1 MRYME
6 GSDSLR
12 KERAKMKLSS
22 GPQVINVYTT
32 YRNYVD
38 IMRKETK
45 KPADSFPPPN
55 VIVVVSCQDARMPSH
70 SESVRV
76 PPLGAFAKRL

>member
-1 MRYME
+1 
-6 GSDSLR
+6 
-12 KERAKMKLSS
+12 MKLSS

-45 KPADSFPPPN
+45 ETGRLIPPTTAS

-76 PPLGAFAKRL
+76 QPLGAFAKRL